1 MKFLH
6 PLSLALATLGHFWQ
20 DKLNGQI
27 FRYNLLL
34 IILQFGLLLLKFDNL
49 PRQVPLYYSLPHDES
64 QLAPTSSLFLLP
76 IFSVSVS
83 LTNNLIAA
91 FLLRSSHLLSRL
103 SLIFSLIFSFLSLIT
118 LFQVIRLIS

>member
-49 PRQVPLYYSLPHDES
+49 PREVPLYYSRPYDQS
-64 QLAPTSSLFLLP
+64 QLAATSSLFLLP

-83 LTNNLIAA
+83 LINNLISA

-118 LFQVIRLIS
+118 LFQIIRLVS

>member
-1 MKFLH
+1 MKFLQ
-6 PLSLALATLGHFWQ
+6 PLSLFLATLGHFWQ

-34 IILQFGLLLLKFDNL
+34 IILQFSLLLLKFDGL
-49 PRQVPLYYSLPHDES
+49 PPQVPLYYSRPYNES
-64 QLAPTSSLFLLP
+64 QLAATSSLFLLP

-83 LTNNLIAA
+83 LTNNLISA

-103 SLIFSLIFSFLSLIT
+103 SLIFSLIFSLLSLIT
-118 LFQVIRLIS
+118 LFQIIRLVS